1 MEIERKFL
9 VETLPEHLEQYPKRR
24 IQQAYL
30 STDPVVRVRRSGEEY
45 VLTCKGPGFLSRE
58 EQEMPLTAAAY
69 GRLLAKADGNII
81 SKTRYRIPFGSYV
94 IELDVFEPPFA
105 PLVLAEVEF
114 PTEEAANAFIPPDWF
129 GADVT
134 FDPAYHNSVMSRRRF
149 D

>member
-9 VETLPEHLEQYPKRR
+9 PLRLPADLKMYPTHHIEQG
-24 IQQAYL
+24 YL
-30 STDPVVRVRRSGEEY
+30 SMDPVVRVRHSGDNY
-45 VLTCKGPGFLSRE
+45 CMTYKGKGLMTR
-58 EQEMPLTAAAY
+58 QEVNLPLTEESY
-69 GRLLAKADGNII
+69 RHLLAKADGNII

>member
-9 VETLPEHLEQYPKRR
+9 PLRLPEDLKTYPAHHIEQG
-24 IQQAYL
+24 YL
-30 STDPVVRVRRSGEEY
+30 CMDPVVRVRHSGEKY
-45 VLTCKGPGFLSRE
+45 YMTYKGKGLMTRQE
-58 EQEMPLTAAAY
+58 ENLPLTEESY
-69 GRLLAKADGNII
+69 RHLLAKADGNII
-81 SKTRYRIPFGSYV
+81 SKTRYRIPFGGYV
-94 IELDVFEPPFA
+94 IELDIFEPPFA

-114 PTEEAANAFIPPDWF
+114 PTEEEANAFIPPDWF

>member
-9 VETLPEHLEQYPKRR
+9 PLRLPEGLETYPAHH
-24 IQQAYL
+24 IEQGYL
-30 STDPVVRVRRSGEEY
+30 CMDPVVRVRHSGEKY
-45 VLTCKGPGFLSRE
+45 YMTYKGKGLMTRQE
-58 EQEMPLTAAAY
+58 ENLPLTEESY
-69 GRLLAKADGNII
+69 RHLLAKADGNII

-114 PTEEAANAFIPPDWF
+114 PTEEEANSFIPPDWF

>member
-9 VETLPEHLEQYPKRR
+9 PLRLPADLKMYPAHHIEQG
-24 IQQAYL
+24 YL
-30 STDPVVRVRRSGEEY
+30 SMDPVVRVRHSGDNY
-45 VLTCKGPGFLSRE
+45 CMTYKGKGLMTR
-58 EQEMPLTAAAY
+58 QEVNLPLTEESY
-69 GRLLAKADGNII
+69 RHLLAKADGNII
-81 SKTRYRIPFGSYV
+81 SKTRYRIPFGGYV
-94 IELDVFEPPFA
+94 IELDIFEPPFA